1 MTLPD
6 ERYRALT
13 QTYELL
19 LDLQRRGNRV
29 PQQFRDRARSCL
41 RHYPTG
47 YDLELL
53 EDAAPHILQQQMEPL
68 YKMLK
73 QHEMADSITEDYR
86 QAGLIPDDHEGS
98 TPD

>member
-29 PQQFRDRARSCL
+29 PQQFRERARACL

-68 YKMLK
+68 HRMVTAYAA
-73 QHEMADSITEDYR
+73 Q
-86 QAGLIPDDHEGS
+86 DDHEGS

>member
-29 PQQFRDRARSCL
+29 PQQFRERARSCL

-68 YKMLK
+68 HRMVTAYAA
-73 QHEMADSITEDYR
+73 Q
-86 QAGLIPDDHEGS
+86 DDHEGS